1 MYTINSLNLMNE
13 PAGQYIL
20 TIELSEE
27 DGGGGGKGEKGG
39 DGEGGG
45 ESSHS
50 HGPLRPVVSACLCSR
65 YGRSQ
70 LTAVAVMASNQ
81 RSGLRKHKRYEVIL

>member
-1 MYTINSLNLMNE
+1 MYTINSLNLMND
-13 PAGQYIL
+13 PAGYYIL

-39 DGEGGG
+39 G

-50 HGPLRPVVSACLCSR
+50 PGPLRPVVSACLCSR

-81 RSGLRKHKRYEVIL
+81 RSGLRNHILKHKRHAILL

>member
-27 DGGGGGKGEKGG
+27 DGGGGGKGEKEERRRRRGKQ
-39 DGEGGG
+39 
-45 ESSHS
+45 S
-50 HGPLRPVVSACLCSR
+50 
-65 YGRSQ
+65 
-70 LTAVAVMASNQ
+70 
-81 RSGLRKHKRYEVIL
+81 